1 MAESVEG
8 DVQITLQERNNE
20 EVQLAQDPEID
31 PQQQQQQQQQ
41 QQPLAAA
48 ALQAMVPNSKEELE
62 VLYLSWGLLLSITRK
77 LVISFGYIEPV
88 C

>member
-41 QQPLAAA
+41 QPPAAA
-48 ALQAMVPNSKEELE
+48 ALQAMVPNSNEELE
-62 VLYLSWGLLLSITRK
+62 VLYLSWGYFYR
-77 LVISFGYIEPV
+77 
-88 C
+88 